1 MKTFDRLVVRL
12 EIYKKG
18 IWVYALRD
26 NFLEKKEETESI
38 EILWQLV
45 RWGEDDWRS
54 KKYYYIKGFQPLFVT
69 RKPEVSSMVITD
81 PRHVLRLTDER
92 LAEEL

>member
-1 MKTFDRLVVRL
+1 M
-12 EIYKKG
+12 
-18 IWVYALRD
+18 WVYALKD
-26 NFLEKKEETESI
+26 NFLEKKGETESM

-45 RWGEDDWRS
+45 RWDEDDWRS
-54 KKYYYIKGFQPLFVT
+54 KKDYYNKGFQPLFVT

-81 PRHVLRLTDER
+81 PRHFLGLTDER

>member
-1 MKTFDRLVVRL
+1 M
-12 EIYKKG
+12 
-18 IWVYALRD
+18 WVYALKD
-26 NFLEKKEETESI
+26 NFLEKKGETESM

-45 RWGEDDWRS
+45 RWDEDDWRS
-54 KKYYYIKGFQPLFVT
+54 KKDYYNKGFQPLFVT

-81 PRHVLRLTDER
+81 SRYVLGLTDER